1 MTVLS
6 DIERDL
12 QIMTEHRD
20 KIQTYDL
27 QILQL
32 LEQRIESAKA
42 IGEVKKRNNKPIYAP
57 EVEKTKIEKLSA
69 ICEYPGLVEAIWPVI
84 MCYTRTVE

>member
-1 MTVLS
+1 MTVLP

-20 KIQTYDL
+20 KIQAYDL

-69 ICEYPGLVEAIWPVI
+69 ICKYPGLVEAIWPVI